1 MDSYGVVPIWDHL
14 LSIPGMLFYL
24 VVAALFVFII
34 WRLSDGYFRFTKFVI
49 LSISSIIFWTLALI
63 ELGLWFYVKA

>member
-1 MDSYGVVPIWDHL
+1 MDSYGVVQLDGYL

-24 VVAALFVFII
+24 AVSTVFVFIL
-34 WRLSDGYFRFTKFVI
+34 WRLSYGYFRLTRFAI
-49 LSISSIIFWTLALI
+49 LSILSVASWTVALI